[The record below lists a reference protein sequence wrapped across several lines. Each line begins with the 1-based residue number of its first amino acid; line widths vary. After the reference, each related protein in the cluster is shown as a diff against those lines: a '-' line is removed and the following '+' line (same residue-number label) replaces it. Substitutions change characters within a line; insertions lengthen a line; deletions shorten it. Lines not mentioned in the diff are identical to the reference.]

1 MNDKSQLTEQ
11 AKIWNGPAGHAWV
24 DMQPLLDLL
33 LKPAAD
39 ALMQALSASRCERVL
54 DVGCGTGGTTL
65 DIARADPTRRCTG
78 IDISEPMMEA
88 ARSRAAQ
95 EGLSAS
101 FICADAQTYPFAPD
115 SFDTVVSR
123 FGVMFFPE
131 PIEAFQNIRRATCE
145 GGQLHF
151 VAWRSAAENPFMTTA
166 ERIAAPMLPNMPV
179 RSLDGP
185 GQFAFA
191 DPLRVEEILRR
202 SGWTEIAV
210 RSADMVCSM
219 PENQLDA
226 YLHRLGPVGAA
237 LQEVDEPTR
246 TRIVEAVRAGFEP
259 YVHGDEVRFT
269 AACWVVSAR
278 AGAVETQK

>member
-1 MNDKSQLTEQ
+1 MNDKSQLSEQ
-11 AKIWNGPAGHAWV
+11 AKIWNGPAGQAWV
-24 DMQPLLDLL
+24 DMQSLLDRL

-65 DIARADPTRRCTG
+65 AIARADSARRCTG
-78 IDISEPMMEA
+78 IDISSQMMEA
-88 ARSRAAQ
+88 ARSQAAR
-95 EGLSAS
+95 EDLPVS
-101 FICADAQTYPFAPD
+101 FVCADAQTYAFAPD

-131 PIEAFQNIRRATCE
+131 PIEAFRNIRRATRE
-145 GGQLHF
+145 GGRLHF
-151 VAWRSAAENPFMTTA
+151 IAWRCAAENPFMTTA
-166 ERIAAPMLPNMPV
+166 ERIAAPLLPNMPA

-191 DPLRVEEILRR
+191 DPLRVEEVLSQ
-202 SGWTEIAV
+202 SGWTEIEI

-219 PENQLDA
+219 PESQLDL
-226 YLHRLGPVGAA
+226 YLDRLGPVGAA
-237 LQEVDEPTR
+237 LREVDEPTR
-246 TRIVEAVRAGFEP
+246 KRVVEAVRAGFES
-259 YVHGDEVRFT
+259 YVHDDEVRFT

-278 AGAVETQK
+278 AGAVRT